1 MKLTKSGCIILGGN
15 SNNFFK
21 KQQHSTTTTTT
32 TTTTTI
38 TLSTRHRAFPRE
50 GYFPLQGELALAI
63 LRTPAHP
70 IPSFPALRREDNT
83 HPWNTDDRIKNKNR
97 DYTGTLIN

>member
-1 MKLTKSGCIILGGN
+1 MKLTKSGCLFLG
-15 SNNFFK
+15 SNNNEYFK
-21 KQQHSTTTTTT
+21 KQQHSTTI
-32 TTTTTI
+32 TI
-38 TLSTRHRAFPRE
+38 STRHRAFPRE

-83 HPWNTDDRIKNKNR
+83 HPWNTDDRVKKEPS
-97 DYTGTLIN
+97 LH